1 MADISQLALNTAT
14 VRMQWNLKQ
23 AVEGCLRHGLK
34 GITVWREPIAEVGL
48 AEAAKIVRGSGLDV
62 VGLCRAGLFAADT
75 PQKVLDDNRRAVDE
89 AAAVGARTLC
99 IIGGGLP
106 GGSKDIKAA
115 WGGVRDGLAALLPHA
130 RAAGVGLALE
140 PLHPMYAA
148 DRACINTLEH
158 ATDLC
163 EELGEGIGVAID
175 VYHVWWDS
183 YLGREI
189 ARAGRLKR
197 IVGFH
202 ICDWLV
208 PTRDMLLDRGMM
220 GDGVIDIAGIREQ
233 VEAAG
238 FHGYHEV
245 EIFSAENW
253 WKRDPDEVVR
263 TCIDRHRRFC

>member
-1 MADISQLALNTAT
+1 MADPSRLALNTAT
-14 VRMQWNLKQ
+14 VRMQWTLRQ
-23 AVEGCLRHGLK
+23 AVEGCQRHGLK
-34 GITVWREPIAEVGL
+34 GITVWREPIAEIGL
-48 AEAAKIVRGSGLDV
+48 PEAAKLLRGSGLDV

-106 GGSKDIKAA
+106 AGSKDVRAA
-115 WGGVRDGLAALLPHA
+115 WDGVRDGLAALLPHA
-130 RAAGVGLALE
+130 RAAGVVLALE

-158 ATDLC
+158 ANDLC
-163 EELGEGIGVAID
+163 DGLGEGIGVAVD
-175 VYHVWWDS
+175 VYHVWWDPN
-183 YLGREI
+183 LGREV
-189 ARAGRLKR
+189 ARAGRAKR

-208 PTRDMLLDRGMM
+208 PTRDLLLDRGMM
-220 GDGVIDIAGIREQ
+220 GDGVIDIRGIRELL
-233 VEAAG
+233 EGAG
-238 FHGYHEV
+238 FRGMHEV

-263 TCIDRHRRFC
+263 TCIERHRRLC